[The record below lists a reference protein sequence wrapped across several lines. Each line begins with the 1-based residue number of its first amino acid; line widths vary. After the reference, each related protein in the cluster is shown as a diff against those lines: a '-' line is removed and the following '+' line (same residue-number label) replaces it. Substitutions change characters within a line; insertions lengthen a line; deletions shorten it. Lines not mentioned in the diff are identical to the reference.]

1 MPKVRLDALLLK
13 RGEFESRARAAAA
26 IREGRVRVGGE
37 TVTKPG
43 AFVEEDCDIAVSH
56 ATDYA
61 SRGALKLEKALDTFG
76 VDPGGRVCVDCG
88 ASTGGFTDCLLR
100 RGARKVYAVD
110 VGYGQL
116 IERLR
121 QDARVV
127 VMERTNVRDLAAE
140 ALPERPSL
148 AVIDVS
154 FISLR
159 LILPPVRALLS
170 EGGEAVCLIKPQFE
184 AGREN
189 IGKKGVVK
197 SRAVHEMVL
206 RRWMENAESAG
217 FFVAGLT
224 HSPIM
229 GSDGNIEFLG
239 HLTTVKADKPPILP
253 GEVVKAAHEALT
265 ARDRAAR

>member
-61 SRGALKLEKALDTFG
+61 SSGALKL
-76 VDPGGRVCVDCG
+76 G

-127 VMERTNVRDLAAE
+127 VMERMNVRDLAPE

-206 RRWMENAESAG
+206 RRWMEDAESAG